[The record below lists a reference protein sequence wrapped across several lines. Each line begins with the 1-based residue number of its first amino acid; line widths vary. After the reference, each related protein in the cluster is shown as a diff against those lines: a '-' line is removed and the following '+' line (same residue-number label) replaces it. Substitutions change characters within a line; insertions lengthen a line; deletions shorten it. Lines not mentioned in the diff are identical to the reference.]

1 MFEKNINLIDIQ
13 TVAVSLIVLAVSFL
27 RIIPDVHNF
36 SPIIALGIFGA
47 LHYKNKILSYVIPML
62 SIWFSDL
69 IINNFIY
76 NLSNN
81 IVFLYEGFYWQY
93 LSYILIIFL
102 SFNFNKRKIAI
113 LNLLFLVLS
122 SSLLFFVI
130 TNFGYWLTTDTY
142 DNSVI
147 GLLNCYIAAIPF
159 YKGTLLSTLFYTPLF
174 IGVYYLLQKKI
185 LLLRSNHIVY

>member
-13 TVAVSLIVLAVSFL
+13 TVAVSLIVLVVSFL

-47 LHYKNKILSYVIPML
+47 LHYKNKIFSYVIPIL

-102 SFNFNKRKIAI
+102 SFNFN
-113 LNLLFLVLS
+113 
-122 SSLLFFVI
+122 
-130 TNFGYWLTTDTY
+130 
-142 DNSVI
+142 
-147 GLLNCYIAAIPF
+147 
-159 YKGTLLSTLFYTPLF
+159 
-174 IGVYYLLQKKI
+174 
-185 LLLRSNHIVY
+185 